1 MDSFYSREE
10 LEELGFRKIGVE
22 VWVSRKASIYGA
34 RNMELGSHV
43 RIDDFCFLSG
53 KITVGNYV
61 HISAFTSLVAG
72 DAGIQIGDFSTASS
86 RCMIY
91 AISDD
96 YSGEY
101 MTNPMVM
108 DSYRNV
114 EKKEVIIG
122 KHVII
127 GTNTTVLPG
136 AHIKEGAAIGAMC
149 LVNQDVE
156 EWTINVGI
164 PCRKLKE
171 RSRNLLHLEEDFKK
185 EMGMSCAEG
194 TL

>member
-1 MDSFYSREE
+1 MDSFYSKEE
-10 LEELGFRKIGVE
+10 LEKLGFQKIGEE
-22 VWVSRKASIYGA
+22 VLVSRKASIYGA
-34 RNMELGSHV
+34 GNMELGSHV

-53 KITVGNYV
+53 KITIGNYV

-108 DSYRNV
+108 EEYRNV
-114 EKKEVIIG
+114 EKKEVIID

-136 AHIKEGAAIGAMC
+136 VHMKEGAAIGAMC
-149 LVNQDVE
+149 LVNKDIE

-164 PCRKLKE
+164 PCRKIKE
-171 RSRNLLHLEEDFKK
+171 RSRNLLRLEEEFKK
-185 EMGMSCAEG
+185 ELEIFGAE
-194 TL
+194 